1 MALYKSRLLWKINT
15 IFVTIT
21 LLAALIVSAFS
32 AYLIKRSTLSEVE
45 ENLGERCAMLGEL
58 ALPLLR
64 GGEVAELQA
73 KVLAL
78 GREIHTRL
86 TIIAPDGTVAAD
98 SEKQP
103 ESMENHGDRP
113 EITKAALY
121 AQGVATRLSAT
132 LSTDM
137 MYLARAIRHQQ
148 QIIGYARTSLPLTV
162 IDQRIKQSRK
172 AIVLGIGV
180 VALLTLL
187 SGFLLARFF
196 IQPLVTMTAMA
207 EALAAG
213 DLSRR
218 LKLRRRDEIGRLA
231 RSFNQM
237 AENSQQRIATI
248 EFDRKKLNAILSA
261 MTEGVIAVDHRENII
276 HINQAAAA
284 LLGTDTKSTMG
295 KPIWEITRLPDLF
308 NIISEARK
316 SVGEVKKTMKISHG
330 LRERIIE
337 MHAAPLRDGQEE
349 IVGAMVVMLDVS
361 ELRHLETVRR
371 DFVINASHELKT
383 PITAIRALTETMLDD
398 FSGMDDRTKLSFL
411 NKISNQSLRLTAI
424 IVDLMALSRFELE
437 DEWNHRTPVDVGRLL
452 DDSAQSLSPAAESKN
467 ITVKICKI
475 EKNLEI
481 EGDENALLQAVTNLL
496 DNAIKYT
503 PEGGRVELR
512 LRGDSRNAIIE
523 VADTGI
529 GIEPEDQERI
539 FERFYRVDKAR
550 SRELGGT
557 GLGLSIVRHIIKS
570 HKGRVRVESRPG
582 AGSTFI
588 INLPLT
594 TNENGDNN

>member
-1 MALYKSRLLWKINT
+1 MALYKSRLLWKINA

-21 LLAALIVSAFS
+21 LLAALIVSALS
-32 AYLIKRSTLSEVE
+32 AHLIKQSTLREVE
-45 ENLGERCAMLGEL
+45 ENLGERCALLGEL
-58 ALPLLR
+58 ALPLL
-64 GGEVAELQA
+64 GEGKVAELQE

-78 GREIHTRL
+78 GGETHTRL

-113 EITKAALY
+113 EIKKAALY

-137 MYLARAIRHQQ
+137 MYLAQAIRHQQ

-162 IDQRIKQSRK
+162 IDQRINQSRK
-172 AIVLGIGV
+172 VIVLGIGV

-196 IQPLVTMTAMA
+196 IHPLVTMTAMA

-588 INLPLT
+588 ISLPLT
-594 TNENGDNN
+594 TKENGDKN